1 MTMAYTIAID
11 IGNTRTHL
19 GLIDPEK
26 LQCMSRLDLPSSEIE
41 HQLLPSVHS
50 LKEQGHGDIGRIVLA
65 GGIRKAREWSAGM
78 LRKTFGDVIEFKY
91 NPELPVKFDYEN
103 INCLGADRIAHA
115 LYGNAVFPEK
125 NLILISTG
133 SAITVDLLVDH
144 EFKGGTILPGILM
157 QLQSLHKFTDA
168 LPEIMPEGEFSL
180 PGRSTE
186 WCIRAGVLNGT
197 AGALNHIV
205 ESYKDSFASLDFRI
219 VSTGGAWPLIEKLV
233 NFETVYIPDMTL
245 IGMSILQSP

>member
-1 MTMAYTIAID
+1 MAYTIAID

-26 LQCMSRLDLPSSEIE
+26 LQCMSRRDFPSSEIE

-103 INCLGADRIAHA
+103 INCLGADRIAMRFMEM
-115 LYGNAVFPEK
+115 LSFQRK
-125 NLILISTG
+125 ILF
-133 SAITVDLLVDH
+133 L
-144 EFKGGTILPGILM
+144 
-157 QLQSLHKFTDA
+157 
-168 LPEIMPEGEFSL
+168 
-180 PGRSTE
+180 
-186 WCIRAGVLNGT
+186 
-197 AGALNHIV
+197 
-205 ESYKDSFASLDFRI
+205 
-219 VSTGGAWPLIEKLV
+219 
-233 NFETVYIPDMTL
+233 
-245 IGMSILQSP
+245 